1 VTFQKLLRNAVTHL
15 TDIMTKVGIKY
26 CGNCNPHIDSPA
38 IVRNLEKSLPPDLLP
53 LFFDNYPEL
62 DILIILC
69 GCPKRCVDIPD
80 VRRKAK
86 HCLVVGGKTFQGATA
101 INGDLCS
108 ILKEEIN
115 NLTKN

>member
-1 VTFQKLLRNAVTHL
+1 
-15 TDIMTKVGIKY
+15 
-26 CGNCNPHIDSPA
+26 
-38 IVRNLEKSLPPDLLP
+38 
-53 LFFDNYPEL
+53 
-62 DILIILC
+62 LIILC